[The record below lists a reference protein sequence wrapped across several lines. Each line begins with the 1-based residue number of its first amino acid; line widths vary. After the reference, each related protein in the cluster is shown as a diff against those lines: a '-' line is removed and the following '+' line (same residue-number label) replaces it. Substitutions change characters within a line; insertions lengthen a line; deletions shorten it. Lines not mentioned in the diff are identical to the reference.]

1 MAEQPPQ
8 DSVCITRRSLVSIV
22 IRAETEATQSSIGMM
37 QNLVFTQCH
46 SSEKHTLPFQRSA
59 FIWATFLVSRY
70 YYDNTLSLFSTPTSF
85 SGEVKASWTVS
96 QQHLLKVSYCVE
108 PCIKSL
114 SDTSQPGLHHTPDV
128 PLWLASSA
136 PTHSPA
142 QGCTLACLI
151 LTHQFLFASIYLGM

>member
-1 MAEQPPQ
+1 MDDKVFNLSRSISSSRSKIIKAEQISSTKIGHILAKQPPQ
-8 DSVCITRRSLVSIV
+8 DSVCITRRPLVSIV

-46 SSEKHTLPFQRSA
+46 SSEKHTLPVQRSA

-96 QQHLLKVSYCVE
+96 QQHLLK
-108 PCIKSL
+108 SL
-114 SDTSQPGLHHTPDV
+114 IV
-128 PLWLASSA
+128 
-136 PTHSPA
+136 
-142 QGCTLACLI
+142 
-151 LTHQFLFASIYLGM
+151 